1 MLFKIEFPE
10 MLEWDWVKE
19 LPDLQRNSQFV
30 SRSRLLSEIPPV
42 PVERLL
48 RVLKDALSRPEIVN
62 ASMHPE
68 SSEERSE
75 KSRHILMWFREYI
88 RHKYGN
94 EDSALLMLSYYLP
107 TIVNGHYQGIDDPK
121 LHDDMRNCRG
131 ISYPNSG
138 SDPGFVGDVTE

>member
-10 MLEWDWVKE
+10 MLEWDWVKK

-48 RVLKDALSRPEIVN
+48 RILEDALARPEIVK
-62 ASMHPE
+62 ASKLPE
-68 SSEERSE
+68 SGAERSE
-75 KSRHILMWFREYI
+75 KSRHILMWFREYL
-88 RHKYGN
+88 RQKYEN
-94 EDSALLMLSYYLP
+94 EDSALREFSFYFPM
-107 TIVNGHYQGIDDPK
+107 IANGHYQGIDDPK
-121 LHDDMRNCRG
+121 LHEHMKNSRD

-138 SDPGFVGDVTE
+138 SDPGFVGDLSS